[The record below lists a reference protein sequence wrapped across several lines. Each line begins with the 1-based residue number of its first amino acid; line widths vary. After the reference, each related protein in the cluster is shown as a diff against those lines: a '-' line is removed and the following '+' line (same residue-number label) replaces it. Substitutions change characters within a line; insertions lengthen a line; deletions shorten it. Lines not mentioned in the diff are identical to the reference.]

1 MMPFI
6 NADPL
11 RLATMHT
18 PSTAIMKNS
27 GEPKVSTSGLRMGM
41 DRVSTTAPKMPPMAD
56 TVNAAPKA
64 RPASP
69 RLAMAWPSMMVA
81 WEPTVP
87 GTAKS
92 TDGMVSEVVV
102 TASMPMMKAKA
113 EMGSMSKVKGSRSAR
128 PVTPP
133 TPGITPSMRPRKVPA
148 RSMMRCA
155 GTRI

>member
-1 MMPFI
+1 
-6 NADPL
+6 
-11 RLATMHT
+11 
-18 PSTAIMKNS
+18 
-27 GEPKVSTSGLRMGM
+27 M
-41 DRVSTTAPKMPPMAD
+41 DRVSTRAPKMPPMAD

-113 EMGSMSKVKGSRSAR
+113 EMGSMSNVKGSRSAR